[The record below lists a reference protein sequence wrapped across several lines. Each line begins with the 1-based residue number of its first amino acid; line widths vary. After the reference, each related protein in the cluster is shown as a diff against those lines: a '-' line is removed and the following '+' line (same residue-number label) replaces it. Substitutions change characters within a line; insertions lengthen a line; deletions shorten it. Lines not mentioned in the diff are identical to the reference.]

1 MMKTDF
7 DQNINRFNTDS
18 YKWDI
23 KENELPMWVADMDFK
38 TAPEIIDD
46 LKTRVEHGVFGYT
59 SINENWSQSIQNWW
73 IKRHQFKFEKEWMI
87 FSTGVVAAVTTAVQR
102 LTNVGDNVV
111 IQTPTFNV
119 FYNSILNHGRRVLEN
134 PLKYDGLSYSI
145 DFEDLEKKLAL
156 ETTSLI
162 ILSNPQ
168 NPSGNIWSKDDLK
181 RIGDLSVKYNVVV
194 LSDEIHC
201 DLCDPGYEYIPYASV
216 SENCLNNSVTCVA
229 ASKTFNLA
237 GLQSAAVIIANPKL
251 KVVMERGLNSN
262 EVAEPN
268 AFAAYSTVSAFTKGE
283 AWLEEL
289 RVYLHENKRVIYS
302 FIKEH
307 CASLKVVESHATY
320 LVWIDIS
327 ELGVDAEEFTEF
339 IRVET
344 GLIISAGNHYGGNG
358 SSFIRMNAATS
369 RDRINDGLNR
379 LKKAVDLYKNR
390 KEV

>member
-59 SINENWSQSIQNWW
+59 SINENWSQSFQNWW

-237 GLQSAAVIIANPKL
+237 GLQSAAVIVANPKL
-251 KVVMERGLNSN
+251 YSIMERGLNSN

-289 RVYLHENKRVIYS
+289 RVYLKDNKQLIYD
-302 FIKEH
+302 FIKEN
-307 CASLKVVESHATY
+307 CSQLKVVESHATY

-327 ELGVDAEEFTEF
+327 ELGVDAEVFAEF
-339 IRVET
+339 IRKET
-344 GLIISAGNHYGGNG
+344 GLIVSAGNHYGGNG

-369 RDRINDGLNR
+369 RDRINDGLIR
-379 LKKAVDLYKNR
+379 LKKAADLYKNR